1 MQEISLNIL
10 DLVQNSIKA
19 AATVIEISV
28 CENSNEDKLT
38 VEIKDNGRGMTRE
51 QLKKVT
57 DPFFTTRTTRKVG
70 LGVPLFKMAAEMTGG
85 SFKIDSTIGKG
96 TSLKGVFGL
105 THIDRMPLGDINE
118 TIKTL
123 IYCNPLLDFVYK
135 RTKNSNSFTLDTR
148 ELKSVL
154 GDVSLCEKEVVEWID
169 AFLTEG
175 EEKLSVL

>member
-28 CENSNEDKLT
+28 NEDENQDELT

-96 TSLKGVFGL
+96 TSLIGVFGL
-105 THIDRMPLGDINE
+105 SHIDRMPLGNINE

-123 IYCNPLLDFVYK
+123 IYCNPKLDFVYK
-135 RTKNSNSFTLDTR
+135 RTKNSDSFTLDTR

-154 GDVSLCEKEVVEWID
+154 GDVSLVEPDVVEWID
-169 AFLTEG
+169 AFLNEG
-175 EEKLSVL
+175 EQKLCVQ